1 LGTEGPQTPIHASA
15 LCASLKKG
23 ENKMASK
30 KIEYEPM
37 DKRAEAEI
45 VLDFP
50 VQLADRVL
58 DKVTM
63 RRPKMKDMLKF
74 DLDNV
79 SIEES
84 MKLVASLCGLVP
96 DELEEMDSSDF
107 DKLQKQLL
115 RFRGVAARE

>member
-1 LGTEGPQTPIHASA
+1 
-15 LCASLKKG
+15 
-23 ENKMASK
+23 MASK

-96 DELEEMDSSDF
+96 DELEEMDSIDF